1 MNILVN
7 GCSFSR
13 GPISWP
19 YFLNCTN
26 LVNLACAGAGNN
38 YICDSTLREL
48 HQRSYDHVII
58 MWSGLERFDIQC
70 CFSDTAY
77 ASGYQS
83 LQNDW
88 PEKITEPINDQDY
101 VEKDWLFG
109 CGHINGERN
118 LLSSKIFTGI
128 YKYSTKH
135 QLQQNSFARMISLQ
149 SYLKCNGIAYTF
161 SFYQNY
167 EVDFN
172 TIDKDNCEVSD
183 NISDIMHR
191 LQSYDTDG
199 LHPGELANKTWAD
212 ILNANRLNI

>member
-58 MWSGLERFDIQC
+58 MWSGLERFDIQS

-83 LQNDW
+83 LKNDW
-88 PEKITEPINDQDY
+88 PEKIIEPINDQDY
-101 VEKDWLFG
+101 VEKDWIFG

-149 SYLKCNGIAYTF
+149 SYLKYNNIAYTF

-167 EVDFN
+167 EVDFQV
-172 TIDKDNCEVSD
+172 IDKENCEVSD

-199 LHPGELANKTWAD
+199 SHPGELANKTWAD